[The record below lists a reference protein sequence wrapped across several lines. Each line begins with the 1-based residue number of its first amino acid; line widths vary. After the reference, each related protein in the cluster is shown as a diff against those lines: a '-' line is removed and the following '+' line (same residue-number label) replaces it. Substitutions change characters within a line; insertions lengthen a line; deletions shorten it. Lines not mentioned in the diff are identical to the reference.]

1 MSPLAVNHRWMLV
14 LKIFVLFVI
23 LLLNHFCK
31 ASGTKKKHS
40 LKNILFL
47 SVEEIPIDPHFPSDV
62 VFKEENG
69 THLCFNIQ
77 ANQSNAGC
85 CGIEDFVCSTNIV
98 RLNVSTYSLTVSR
111 EILLKHDIV
120 VLLNPMSNFSCML
133 SKLHNSTEFI
143 LDLHTCLKPGGRNI
157 RITLDHLYQNQ
168 YNDAQTCEDSDKYMF
183 KFGSKITSIV
193 KIISCETSDSAG
205 IQQPLNLTFPY
216 SNNVMTLQEAVTI
229 MNNFSF
235 YQDQMGAFRTAFI
248 KIGNVT
254 GAITKLQPQDQS
266 QTAFNFGFTASGDVE
281 ILKERN
287 NVDMDLDVQI
297 QFSNNASEMAVNK
310 NSTYV
315 GVLLFPGMTNVDHD
329 GYFFNKKVLGIEMGA
344 NILKYLLS
352 INIHFNNVN
361 LSGTNMSC
369 MSWDGKGDDQIWST
383 NNCRTNQVNGSITCQ
398 CSHQAFFAIG
408 MTVTLKKMDTF
419 SWIIPE
425 ISLNG
430 TLSSPL
436 NPAQAVTIMKKL
448 DIYFAEMNQSKTAK
462 VQIANITGVIAKL
475 EDNSTEMKFGF
486 KSNGD
491 ITGGESNGN
500 DNGVMTE
507 IHLPQEAIAMAIKN
521 KRKYVGVLR
530 FPEMPMNQNNTNE
543 LYNNEVIG
551 IEMGENIKDLNQT
564 VNIHYSNLKK
574 DGSEAVCVS
583 WDGTNETDW
592 IIEGCKT
599 KINNGITCECSHLT
613 FFTYRMKRS
622 TAKSTDSNK
631 EEEKTS
637 GKTPEKTLSFPA
649 PANPLNS
656 DEAANFMK
664 NLNSLLEQMGNVS
677 TAAIQMGGISG
688 VISKLPQQNQTKMD
702 FGFTSAGDVKILEE
716 SNNTGFARA
725 VHFPKEA
732 SEKAVN
738 RNGSFSGVLLFPDIP
753 ELNKTSYFFNNE
765 MMGIEMGVNISNLSE
780 TIDIHFSNVNTTGF
794 NVSCV
799 SWDGRSKD
807 GGIAKWITDGCLTNE
822 ENGSITCQCSHL
834 TFFAILM
841 SGTEKISSSDLK
853 ALTQITKAGCGIS
866 LFFLGVALFMHFLT
880 RKTKASQAIKI
891 LMNLFIAL
899 FLLNLCFLVNES
911 IAKLKILAACV
922 AMASVLHYS
931 MLATFTWFF
940 MQALH
945 LYFYVFRIPTDTK
958 YYMYK
963 ICITGWV
970 IPVVVVVGLLASS
983 KYGYIDISDDNGTS
997 VTMCWIPDSAIYLSV
1012 NIGYY
1017 GIVFIFT
1024 LPIFVATIVQIKQF
1038 VPKEAKA
1045 QESTKKRL
1053 FSLLGLFCLLGI
1065 TWGFAFFS
1073 YGPLLLPSYY
1083 IFTILNSFQ
1092 GFFLFVYYYFS
1103 SKDPSRGQQ
1112 ANQEQ

>member
-1 MSPLAVNHRWMLV
+1 MTGARDFDTWVVGVAVIKYEWEGYWRAG
-14 LKIFVLFVI
+14 FVLY
-23 LLLNHFCK
+23 
-31 ASGTKKKHS
+31 
-40 LKNILFL
+40 
-47 SVEEIPIDPHFPSDV
+47 EEADV

-85 CGIEDFVCSTNIV
+85 CGIEDFVCRTNIV
-98 RLNVSTYSLTVSR
+98 RLNVSTYSLT
-111 EILLKHDIV
+111 
-120 VLLNPMSNFSCML
+120 
-133 SKLHNSTEFI
+133 LHNST
-143 LDLHTCLKPGGRNI
+143 
-157 RITLDHLYQNQ
+157 
-168 YNDAQTCEDSDKYMF
+168 DSDKYMF

-425 ISLNG
+425 ISLND

-462 VQIANITGVIAKL
+462 VQIGNITGVIAKL

-486 KSNGD
+486 TSNGD
-491 ITGGESNGN
+491 TIGGESNRV

-530 FPEMPMNQNNTNE
+530 FPEMPMNNTNE

-551 IEMGENIKDLNQT
+551 IEMGENITGLNQT

-574 DGSEAVCVS
+574 DGSGAVCVS
-583 WDGTNETDW
+583 WDGTNETGNHTDW
-592 IIEGCKT
+592 IIEGCNT
-599 KINNGITCECSHLT
+599 KIDNGITCECSHLT

-622 TAKSTDSNK
+622 TAESTDSNK

-637 GKTPEKTLSFPA
+637 GKTPEKTLSLPA

-664 NLNSLLEQMGNVS
+664 NLNSFLEQMGNVS

-702 FGFTSAGDVKILEE
+702 FGFTSAGDVKILKE

-853 ALTQITKAGCGIS
+853 TLTQITKAGCGIS

-963 ICITGWV
+963 ISITGWV

-997 VTMCWIPDSAIYLSV
+997 VTMCWIPDSTIYLGV

-1024 LPIFVATIVQIKQF
+1024 LPIFVVTIVQIKQF